1 MATIK
6 CKSCGRAYNYR
17 SSELCPKCG
26 AYNRPPHQMRVGF
39 DENGSVELQSDREF
53 RENISESTTV
63 EETAGKVGD
72 TLISSET
79 LDALGRELNKWGSR
93 VEKWWTENSE
103 KSATHAKVAKDSP
116 LRDRKKS
123 KSGSGRIV
131 AIVVAIS
138 IFASLIGS
146 ITESCSSNGVHI
158 IAPEPDVSIATE
170 EVAPSEVYWS
180 EEHRKAILDSYAVS
194 EEVGLSEVFE
204 LYGSKYWI
212 GDWQL
217 TGGGSGDNVMIIAVN
232 GNEFP
237 ADRLHDCFLLWVD
250 WDGTEWTYAPEKFQN
265 GALIFRSLHT
275 TAMPEDSLCWLMFND
290 YDDNGNWRSTTAVS
304 LVEHNVYFGDG
315 SQDFASTE
323 AVTVWSEEDCK
334 NLLSLYG
341 VTEVVNMGTTFDWE
355 GVNLW
360 VDGFSADGMDNSTI
374 TLTFNS
380 NQPLSATA
388 LERCFLVYAPDPN
401 MSWTYYP
408 ESYQA
413 GELIFTDFC
422 DPIHEGTKLWLL
434 CEDYQQSGEDEN
446 LYEYLGTTAVEL
458 H

>member
-1 MATIK
+1 MASIK
-6 CKSCGRAYNYR
+6 CKSCGRVYNYR

-53 RENISESTTV
+53 RENVAEADTV
-63 EETAGKVGD
+63 EETVRKVGE

-123 KSGSGRIV
+123 KSGGGRIV

-138 IFASLIGS
+138 VFASLIGS
-146 ITESCSSNGVHI
+146 ITESCGSNRVAVFP
-158 IAPEPDVSIATE
+158 APEPDVSIATE
-170 EVAPSEVYWS
+170 EVAPTEVYWS

-204 LYGSKYWI
+204 LYGSKYWV

-250 WDGTEWTYAPEKFQN
+250 WNGTEWTYAPGKFQN

-275 TAMPEDSLCWLMFND
+275 TAMPEGTLCWLMFND

-334 NLLSLYG
+334 NLLSFHD
-341 VTEVVNMGTTFDWE
+341 VTEEYSMGSGFIWLDSRVGIYGWGKDDSTMDVSIE
-355 GVNLW
+355 GEMLSGEELLDMCYLLW
-360 VDGFSADGMDNSTI
+360 YDLADGEEHMYHPDSYENGALVFKNIRSEILDTTYIWLIMQEGYILNTESNTMENIGTI
-374 TLTFNS
+374 
-380 NQPLSATA
+380 
-388 LERCFLVYAPDPN
+388 
-401 MSWTYYP
+401 
-408 ESYQA
+408 
-413 GELIFTDFC
+413 
-422 DPIHEGTKLWLL
+422 
-434 CEDYQQSGEDEN
+434 
-446 LYEYLGTTAVEL
+446 AVRL
-458 H
+458 N